1 MIDGEDNMLFAF
13 ERCDHK
19 SPPRPCKS
27 LNHSGTGNAARLR
40 DREIQKAGKSY
51 IHKRAIVV
59 TCIRMSVNGAQRI
72 FRKN

>member
-19 SPPRPCKS
+19 SPPRSCKS
-27 LNHSGTGNAARLR
+27 LNNLWNSNAARLKE
-40 DREIQKAGKSY
+40 REIQKAGKSY
-51 IHKRAIVV
+51 IHKRTIVV